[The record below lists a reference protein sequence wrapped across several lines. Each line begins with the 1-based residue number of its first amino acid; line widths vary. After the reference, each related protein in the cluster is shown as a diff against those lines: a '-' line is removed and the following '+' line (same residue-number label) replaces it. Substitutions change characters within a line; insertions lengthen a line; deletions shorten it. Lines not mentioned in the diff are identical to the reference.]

1 MWTAAMNAGVAR
13 VSIIAMIVLATLG
26 ITSAQEAAKLPAGG
40 PVLSNTGHDADAYG
54 ADEGYPLGTL
64 ATGAEMRHLVATYSH
79 FDELTPARI
88 VARAA
93 AASSF
98 QRAAEPEIYYS
109 FGGERRTIADYLSRQ
124 PTTGLLLARDDT
136 ILYEHY
142 QYARSDRDR
151 FLSQSMAK
159 TITAMLIGIATA
171 DGLIKSIDDDV
182 ATYVTALAGT
192 EYGKTPIRALLH
204 MSSGVDFKETYDG
217 QDDIARLGRDLFGR
231 PGKAPVVSVAQFN
244 TRVAPPDTR
253 WHYAS
258 SETEILG
265 LILRTVTGKPVADY
279 LSEKIWQRIGTEADA
294 SWAIDGTGQEVT
306 FCCFNAVLRDYARF
320 GRLLAHD
327 GMWNGR
333 EIIPRQWLI
342 DATTVRS
349 SDTHL
354 APRVA
359 TKYYGY
365 GYQIWLLPGA
375 ERRFVLLGIRGQMI
389 FVDPA
394 TKLVMVHTAVRP
406 QAVDRTASAETVA
419 LWLAA
424 VDQLG
429 RSAQ

>member
-1 MWTAAMNAGVAR
+1 MNAGTVQ
-13 VSIIAMIVLATLG
+13 VSVIAMAMLATFG
-26 ITSAQEAAKLPAGG
+26 ITSAQKTSAQGAAKLPVAG
-40 PVLSNTGHDADAYG
+40 PVLSNTGHDAAAYG

-64 ATGAEMRHLVATYSH
+64 ATGAEVRHLVATYSH

-93 AASSF
+93 ASWSF

-109 FGGERRTIADYLSRQ
+109 FGGERLTIADYLSRQ

-136 ILYEHY
+136 VLYEHY

-159 TITAMLIGIATA
+159 TITSMLIGIAAA
-171 DGLIKSIDDDV
+171 DGLIKSIDDDA

-217 QDDIARLGRDLFGR
+217 QDDIARLARDLFGR
-231 PGKAPVVSVAQFN
+231 PGKAPVVSLAQFN
-244 TRVAPPDTR
+244 TRVAPPDTQ

-258 SETEILG
+258 SETEVLG
-265 LILRTVTGKPVADY
+265 LILRAVTGKPVADY

-327 GMWNGR
+327 GVWNGR
-333 EIIPRQWLI
+333 EVIPRQWLI

-349 SDTHL
+349 SDAHL
-354 APRVA
+354 APGAA

-365 GYQIWLLPGA
+365 GYQIWLLPGT
-375 ERRFVLLGIRGQMI
+375 ERRFVLLGVRGQMI

-406 QAVDRTASAETVA
+406 KAVDRTASAETIA
-419 LWLAA
+419 LWLAV
-424 VDQLG
+424 VDQFG
-429 RSAQ
+429 RNAR